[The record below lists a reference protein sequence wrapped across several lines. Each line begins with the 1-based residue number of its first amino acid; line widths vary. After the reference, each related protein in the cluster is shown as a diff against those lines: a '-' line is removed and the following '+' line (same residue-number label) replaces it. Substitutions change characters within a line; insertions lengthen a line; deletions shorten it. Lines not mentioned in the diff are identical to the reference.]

1 MRRLIISLKT
11 SNEALDDFR
20 KAFTQAK
27 KSKKP
32 IDPHFEISFDNKK
45 DFERFVKN
53 IQILS
58 YIIAFKPKSIYE
70 LAKIAQMDVSNLNKV
85 IVFFEEV
92 GAVKIKES
100 KVSGRTVKTPTVEY
114 DKVEFDLV
122 A

>member
-1 MRRLIISLKT
+1 MKKLIVSVKT
-11 SNEALDDFR
+11 SNEALGDFR
-20 KAFTQAK
+20 KAFAHAK
-27 KSKKP
+27 KAKKP
-32 IDPHFEISFDNKK
+32 IDPHYEISFDNQK

-70 LAKIAQMDVSNLNKV
+70 LAKIADMDLSNLNKV
-85 IVFFEEV
+85 ILFFEEV
-92 GAVKIKES
+92 GALTLKTS
-100 KVSGRTVKTPTVEY
+100 TVSGRKVKTPIVEY

>member
-1 MRRLIISLKT
+1 MKT
-11 SNEALDDFR
+11 SNEALEDFR
-20 KAFTQAK
+20 KAFTRTK
-27 KSKKP
+27 KSKKTM
-32 IDPHFEISFDNKK
+32 DPHYEISFDNRK

-70 LAKIAQMDVSNLNKV
+70 LAKMADMDVSNLNK
-85 IVFFEEV
+85 IILFFEEV
-92 GAVKIKES
+92 GALTLKES
-100 KVSGRTVKTPTVEY
+100 KVSGRTVKTPVVEY